1 MRINTSKPTKTT
13 SEETEKQL
21 PARVLPNKEIALAT
35 ELSEPVKT
43 VDQLTWLLYGEK
55 KIGKTSFVSKF
66 PSAHF
71 LMFEPGY
78 KGLRIH
84 YKLMGDIEGIE
95 AWSNFKEYVDL
106 LCQTENHNF
115 RTVPIDTIDLCYN
128 AALAYVCKREAI
140 EHPQDLPYGKGWKLV
155 SREFCSVI
163 NKLAQS
169 GLGIVFISHATE
181 REFQERTGGK
191 YDKIVPSMPGQAKDF
206 ISGIADAIVYYGY
219 YGNERLI
226 TVRGSDA
233 IESGHRMEEN
243 FWIASEGKKPF
254 EKRDIVN
261 GRVHSIPVGNSA
273 QEAYD
278 NFIRAFNNE
287 QEETGEPDSNRV
299 FASLSDVPVKME
311 SKKK

>member
-1 MRINTSKPTKTT
+1 MKINTSKPPKP
-13 SEETEKQL
+13 ETVKAEK
-21 PARVLPNKEIALAT
+21 PASSRLVIDKSLALAT
-35 ELSEPVKT
+35 ELSTPVES

-71 LMFEPGY
+71 LMFEPGF

-84 YKLMGDIEGIE
+84 YKLMGSIETIE
-95 AWSNFKEYVDL
+95 AWSNFKQYVDL
-106 LCQTENHNF
+106 LCDVESHNF

-128 AALAYVCKREAI
+128 ACLAYVCKREGI
-140 EHPQDLPYGKGWKLV
+140 DHPQDLGYGKGWKLV
-155 SREFCSVI
+155 EREFCAVI

-191 YDKIVPSMPGQAKDF
+191 FDKIVPSMPNQAKNF

-243 FWIASEGKKPF
+243 FWVASEAKKPLDD
-254 EKRDIVN
+254 RDKVS
-261 GRVHSIPVGNSA
+261 GRIHSIPVGNSA

-278 NFIRAFNNE
+278 NFLAAFNNE
-287 QEETGEPDSNRV
+287 QQGTGEPDSNRV

-311 SKKK
+311 AKKK